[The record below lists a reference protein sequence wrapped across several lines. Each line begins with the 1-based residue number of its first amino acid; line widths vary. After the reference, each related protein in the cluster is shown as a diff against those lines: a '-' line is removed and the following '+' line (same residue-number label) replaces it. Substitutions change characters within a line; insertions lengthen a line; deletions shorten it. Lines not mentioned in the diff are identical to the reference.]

1 MELEGDSMNLKN
13 QLHKLLLEKGA
24 KRAKDEKMYY
34 FLSDTTSIVDKH
46 GFKYTI
52 SKVTLEPEILIQC
65 YRSDIDPDEGNKFI
79 TITKDEFENYYGLA

>member
-1 MELEGDSMNLKN
+1 MNLKN

-24 KRAKDEKMYY
+24 KIADDEKMYY
-34 FLSDTTSIVDKH
+34 FVTPSTSIVDKK

-65 YRSDIDPDEGNKFI
+65 YRSELDPEQSDKII

>member
-1 MELEGDSMNLKN
+1 MNLKN

-24 KRAKDEKMYY
+24 KIADDEKMYY
-34 FLSDTTSIVDKH
+34 FLTPSTSIVDKK

-65 YRSDIDPDEGNKFI
+65 YRSELDPEQSDKII

>member
-1 MELEGDSMNLKN
+1 MNLKN

-24 KRAKDEKMYY
+24 KIADDEKMYY
-34 FLSDTTSIVDKH
+34 FLTPTTSIVDKK

-65 YRSDIDPDEGNKFI
+65 YRSELDPEQSDKII

>member
-1 MELEGDSMNLKN
+1 MEMAGDSMNLKN

-24 KRAKDEKMYY
+24 KKAKDEKMYY
-34 FLSDTTSIVDKH
+34 FLTPTTSIIDKK
-46 GFKYTI
+46 GFRYTI

-65 YRSDIDPDEGNKFI
+65 YRAELDPDEGNRII